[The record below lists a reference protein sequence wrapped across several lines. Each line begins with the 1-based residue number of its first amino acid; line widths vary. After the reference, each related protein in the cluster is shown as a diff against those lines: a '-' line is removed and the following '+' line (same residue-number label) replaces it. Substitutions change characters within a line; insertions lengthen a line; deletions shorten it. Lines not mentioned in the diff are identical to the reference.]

1 MDLTSLSAIALRQ
14 GLDAGTFTAVDLMA
28 ATLDRIEAVNPALNA
43 IISLRPREELMAE
56 ARAADRAGRGGPLH
70 GIPMAVKELVATK
83 GLRTTW
89 GSPVFADHIPDA
101 DDLVAV

>member
-56 ARAADRAGRGGPLH
+56 ARAADRAGRGVRWRSSSAHSREPCGTS
-70 GIPMAVKELVATK
+70 V
-83 GLRTTW
+83 RCW
-89 GSPVFADHIPDA
+89 RSRR
-101 DDLVAV
+101 